1 MNQMVTPTATRGL
14 VVVVIALLIGGGLLV
29 VGFDDTGNNDGIELG
44 SDADDETTETTV
56 PVTVA
61 ADAEPPAAV
70 PVYVANGS
78 GAAGRGQA
86 VTEQL
91 RTVGYTIAL
100 EPGDIAATP
109 TSQVFYLPD
118 WDAEAQAVAV
128 ALGLGAERVA
138 PWPEP
143 PPFPP
148 PFGGTVIVQLGADLA
163 A

>member
-1 MNQMVTPTATRGL
+1 MVIVL
-14 VVVVIALLIGGGLLV
+14 ALLIGGALLV
-29 VGFDDTGNNDGIELG
+29 IPFDDSGRNDSIELG
-44 SDADDETTETTV
+44 GGTDADTTETTV

-78 GAAGRGQA
+78 GAAGRAQA

-91 RTVGYTIAL
+91 RTVGYTAAL
-100 EPGDIAATP
+100 EPGGDTAATP

-128 ALGLGAERVA
+128 ALGLGTERVMA
-138 PWPEP
+138 WPEP

-163 A
+163 G

>member
-1 MNQMVTPTATRGL
+1 
-14 VVVVIALLIGGGLLV
+14 VVIVLALLIGGALLV
-29 VGFDDTGNNDGIELG
+29 IPFDDSGRNDGIELG
-44 SDADDETTETTV
+44 GGADDDTAETTAPATAA
-56 PVTVA
+56 VA
-61 ADAEPPAAV
+61 GDAEPPAAV

-78 GAAGRGQA
+78 GAAGRAQA

-91 RTVGYTIAL
+91 RSVGYTTAL
-100 EPGDIAATP
+100 EPGGDTGATP

-128 ALGLGAERVA
+128 ALGLGAERIMA
-138 PWPEP
+138 WPEP